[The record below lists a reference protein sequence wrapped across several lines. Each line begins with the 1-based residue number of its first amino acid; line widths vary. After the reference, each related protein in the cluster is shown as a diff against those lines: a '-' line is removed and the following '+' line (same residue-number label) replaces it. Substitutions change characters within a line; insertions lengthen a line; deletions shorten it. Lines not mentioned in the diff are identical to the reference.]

1 MSLTLTPDEL
11 QDLTGYRRPSG
22 QREWLQERTWV
33 FEVDAKG
40 RPKVL
45 RSYAEGK
52 MGAKTASP
60 KAWKPDFSDL
70 RAAG

>member
-1 MSLTLTPDEL
+1 MSLTLAPEEL
-11 QDLTGYRRPSG
+11 VELTGYKRPSG
-22 QREWLQERTWV
+22 QRAWLQERAWV

-45 RSYAEGK
+45 RAYAEGK
-52 MGAKTASP
+52 MGVKNAAP